1 MRNRYKKYT
10 GLFFAVLGGGLVAGV
25 VNGLFGTGGGIII
38 VYLLSRLYA
47 ESCEYQTKD
56 IFAMTVGSVLIM
68 SAASLVMYARG
79 EEFSLS
85 EATDYLLP
93 AAIGGLIGAFLL
105 DRTNATLMKKIF
117 AVLVIYAGIT
127 LIFR

>member
-56 IFAMTVGSVLIM
+56 IFAMTV
-68 SAASLVMYARG
+68 
-79 EEFSLS
+79 
-85 EATDYLLP
+85 
-93 AAIGGLIGAFLL
+93 
-105 DRTNATLMKKIF
+105 
-117 AVLVIYAGIT
+117 
-127 LIFR
+127 

>member
-10 GLFFAVLGGGLVAGV
+10 GLFFAVLLTSLFAGV

-47 ESCEYQTKD
+47 VSSEYQTKD
-56 IFAMTVGSVLIM
+56 IFAMTVGSVLIL
-68 SAASLVMYARG
+68 SVASLVMYASCG
-79 EEFSLS
+79 TVCF
-85 EATDYLLP
+85 ADTADYLLP
-93 AAIGGLIGAFLL
+93 AAIGGVFGAFLL
-105 DRTNATLMKKIF
+105 DKTKATLMKKIF
-117 AVLVIYAGIT
+117 AALVIYAGIT